1 MQIDELDIE
10 DIRAGQPPLNDQ
22 LLTTMTLGGE
32 LWLERFQEYYL
43 ANYIASGGSKVKVLV
58 GGEGSGKT
66 HLVRCIQQ
74 NAKTLGY
81 ETVYLCARDHDDYR
95 LNNLPS
101 LYRAI
106 VDQIDKVKLVRG
118 LCCTVA
124 KQLGYEVDKYD
135 GTTLFLHLLIEDTKL
150 PRNEAIREIEK
161 AASEVFGDVDFGS
174 SFTAFAYRIVKNHMI
189 NGNETDVN
197 LALKWLSGNKLERRE
212 KQDLLLFEQLQKF
225 NARYWLNSLI
235 RLLKIAGMTGLVVAI
250 DNLEVMTERSEETGR
265 FIYTVNNIK
274 DICELF
280 RQLIDDA
287 ELLNNFLLILAG
299 RREIIEDERRGFVSY
314 DALWMRL
321 QTGLVQ
327 KKFNRL
333 ADMVDIDAHL
343 EANGQDF
350 PDRVQTHLRQLL
362 TNMGVNL
369 QYIGFPDDL
378 SQYSDLRKRVMEVG
392 TMIPKVG

>member
-1 MQIDELDIE
+1 MQIDEIDIE
-10 DIRAGQPPLNDQ
+10 AIRSGKPPLNPE
-22 LLTTMTLGGE
+22 LLLGMTLGGE

-43 ANYIASGGSKVKVLV
+43 ANYIASGGSKVKLLV

-66 HLVRCIQQ
+66 HLIHCIQQ

-81 ETVYLCARDHDDYR
+81 ETVYLSARDYDDYR
-95 LNNLPS
+95 LNNLPG

-106 VDQIDKVKLVRG
+106 VGQIDQEKLVKG
-118 LCCTVA
+118 LCCSVA
-124 KQLGYEVDKYD
+124 KQLGYEADKYD

-150 PRNEAIREIEK
+150 PRSEAIGEIIR

-174 SFTAFAYRIVKNHMI
+174 SFTSFAYRVINNHMI
-189 NGNETDVN
+189 NGNEKDVL

-212 KQDLLLFEQLQKF
+212 KQDLLLFEQLQKV

-235 RLLKIAGMTGLVVAI
+235 RILKIAGMTGLVVAI
-250 DNLEVMTERSEETGR
+250 DDLEVMTEHSQETGK
-265 FIYTVNNIK
+265 FIYTANAIK

-287 ELLNNFLLILAG
+287 ELLNNFLLLLAG
-299 RREIIEDERRGFVSY
+299 RQEIVEDEKRGFVSY

-321 QTGLVQ
+321 QTGLIE
-327 KKFNRL
+327 KKFNPL

-343 EANGQDF
+343 EVNGEDF

-362 TNMGVNL
+362 TDMGVEL
-369 QYIGFPDDL
+369 QYLGFPDDL
-378 SQYSDLRKRVMEVG
+378 NQHSDLRKRVMEVG
-392 TMIPKVG
+392 TMIPKVN

>member
-10 DIRAGQPPLNDQ
+10 DVRSGQPPLNDA
-22 LLTTMTLGGE
+22 LLTAMTLGGE
-32 LWLERFQEYYL
+32 LWLERFKEYYL

-58 GGEGSGKT
+58 GSSGSGKT

-81 ETVYLCARDHDDYR
+81 ETVYLSARDYDDYR

-106 VDQIDKVKLVRG
+106 VEKIDKEKLVRG
-118 LCCTVA
+118 LCCSVA
-124 KQLGYEVDKYD
+124 KQLGYDADKYD
-135 GTTLFLHLLIEDTKL
+135 GTSLFLHLLIDDTNL
-150 PRNEAIREIEK
+150 PRNEAIKKIER
-161 AASEVFGDVDFGS
+161 AASEVFSDVDFGS
-174 SFTAFAYRIVKNHMI
+174 SFTAFAYRVITNHMI
-189 NGNETDVN
+189 NGNEKDVY
-197 LALKWLSGNKLERRE
+197 LALKWLSGHKLERYE
-212 KQDLLLFEQLQKF
+212 KKDLLLFEQLQRV

-235 RLLKIAGMTGLVVAI
+235 RILKIAGMTGLVVAI
-250 DNLEVMTERSEETGR
+250 DDLEVMTERSQETGK
-265 FIYTVNNIK
+265 FIYTPNAIK
-274 DICELF
+274 DVCELL
-280 RQLIDDA
+280 RQIIDDA

-299 RREIIEDERRGFVSY
+299 RREIIEDEKRGFVSY

-343 EANGQDF
+343 EVNGQDF

-362 TNMGVNL
+362 TEMGVEL
-369 QYIGFPDDL
+369 QYQGFPDL
-378 SQYSDLRKRVMEVG
+378 SQHSDLRARVMEVG
-392 TMIPKVG
+392 TMIPKGD

>member
-1 MQIDELDIE
+1 MQIDEFDIE
-10 DIRAGQPPLNDQ
+10 AIRSGQPPLTPE
-22 LLTTMTLGGE
+22 LLTAMTLGSE
-32 LWLERFQEYYL
+32 LWLERFKEYYL

-58 GGEGSGKT
+58 GSAGSGKT
-66 HLVRCIQQ
+66 HLVHCIRQ

-81 ETVYLCARDHDDYR
+81 ETVYLSARDYDDYR
-95 LNNLPS
+95 LNNLPG

-106 VDQIDKVKLVRG
+106 VGQINKEKLVRG
-118 LCCTVA
+118 LCCSVA
-124 KQLGYEVDKYD
+124 KKLGYEADKYD
-135 GTTLFLHLLIEDTKL
+135 GTSLFLHLLIDDTKL
-150 PRNEAIREIEK
+150 PRTEAIGEIK
-161 AASEVFGDVDFGS
+161 RAASEVFGDIDFGS
-174 SFTAFAYRIVKNHMI
+174 SFTAFAYRIVNNHMI
-189 NGNETDVN
+189 NGNENDVI
-197 LALKWLSGNKLERRE
+197 LALKWLGGHKLERRE
-212 KQDLLLFEQLQKF
+212 KQDLLLFEQLQKV

-235 RLLKIAGMTGLVVAI
+235 RILKIAGMTGLVIAI
-250 DNLEVMTERSEETGR
+250 DDLEVMTEHSQETGK
-265 FIYTVNNIK
+265 FIYTTNAIK
-274 DICELF
+274 DVCELF

-343 EANGQDF
+343 EGNGQNF

-362 TNMGVNL
+362 TAMGIEL
-369 QYIGFPDDL
+369 QYHGFPDDL
-378 SQYSDLRKRVMEVG
+378 SQHSDLRKRVMEVG
-392 TMIPKVG
+392 TTIPKAG